1 MKKKISDYDL
11 KGKKVIIRV
20 DFNVPIKNGIILDEN
35 RIKESLKTIQY
46 AMDHQAKVILLSHLG
61 RIQEESDLAKNS
73 LKPVATALENLLGTK
88 VIFLPMNVGKEVE
101 ETIANLKEGE
111 VLLLENTR
119 YQDLE
124 GKKES
129 NNDPQLSTYWA
140 SLGDIFIND
149 AFGTIHRSHASNVG
163 ISSHLPNGIGFLVEK
178 ELKYLSLLDHPTRPY
193 MVILGGAKVSDK
205 IHVIEN
211 LVQQADYLLIGG
223 AMAFTFLK
231 AKNLEVGKSMIEE
244 EWIPF
249 CQEILAKY
257 KDKILLPVDLLVSE
271 SMESPHNLEK
281 SIEEVKENEMG
292 LDIGTQTIENMKEI
306 LKNAKTVVW
315 NGPLG
320 YYEKKEYQKGTKE
333 ILSFLTENQIPTIL
347 GGGDIVAASKVLGYF
362 TKVTHASTGGGATLE
377 YLEGK
382 KLPGLEIIQNKE

>member
-20 DFNVPIKNGIILDEN
+20 DFNVPMKNGIILDEN

-46 AMDHQAKVILLSHLG
+46 AILHQAKVILLSHLG
-61 RIQEESDLAKNS
+61 RIKEESDLAKNS
-73 LKPVATALENLLGTK
+73 LKPVATSLENLLETK
-88 VIFLPMNVGKEVE
+88 VIFLPVNVGKQVE
-101 ETIANLKEGE
+101 ETVANLKEGE

-119 YQDLE
+119 YQDLD

-163 ISSHLPNGIGFLVEK
+163 IASHLSNGIGFLVEK

-223 AMAFTFLK
+223 AMAFTFLR
-231 AKNLEVGKSMIEE
+231 AKNLEVGKSLVEE

-257 KDKILLPVDLLVSE
+257 KDKILLPVDISVSE
-271 SMESPHNLEK
+271 SIESPHYLEK
-281 SIEEVKENEMG
+281 TVEEIKENEIG
-292 LDIGTQTIENMKEI
+292 LDIGIQTIEKMKEI
-306 LKNAKTVVW
+306 LKSAKTVVW

-320 YYEKKEYQKGTKE
+320 YYEKEEYQKGTKE
-333 ILSFLTENQIPTIL
+333 ILSFLTEHQIPTIL
-347 GGGDIVAASKVLGYF
+347 GGGDIVAASRTLGYF
-362 TKVTHASTGGGATLE
+362 EKVTHASTGGGATLE

-382 KLPGLEIIQNKE
+382 KLPGLEIIQDKE